1 MKTIYKIFIA
11 ILMVFLLLGLEGK
24 TNLFAQTFTINKLN
38 YSVKSDGSVKIT
50 GHSLQFTSGN
60 INIDGYVTYNGK
72 RYTVTEIGS
81 SAFKDC
87 YRATSFHIPGTVKT
101 IGNYAFYQNNTDL
114 TSVVISE
121 GVKSIGNYAFAK
133 CEQLT
138 SISIPNSV
146 TSLGE
151 SAFENCSKL
160 KSINI
165 PNGVTEIGMS
175 TFFGC
180 ANLTSITIP
189 NSVTR
194 IGYGA
199 FCRCVGITSITI
211 PSSVTSIGSD
221 AFRLCENLTTVIIQN
236 PNLQIDFEKVFN
248 GCGKLQ
254 RSNVVY
260 QSDKTTPTKTTPQN
274 TASKATSQ
282 DTDTKTPTNQ
292 ATSQPAKEFDGEVYQ
307 IVEEMPEFP
316 GGMQKLMEFISNNIQ
331 YPQVAR
337 EKGIQ
342 GRVFVSF
349 IVEPDG
355 SISNVKVLRGIGS
368 GCDEEAVRVIKS
380 MPKWEPGKQGGQAV
394 RVNYQI
400 PVNFN
405 LPK

>member
-1 MKTIYKIFIA
+1 MKIIYKILIA
-11 ILMVFLLLGLEGK
+11 ILLVLLGIEGK
-24 TNLFAQTFTINKLN
+24 TNLFAQTFTMNKLN

-50 GHSLQFTSGN
+50 GHSLHFTSGT

-72 RYTVTEIGS
+72 RYIVSEIGS
-81 SAFKDC
+81 EAFKDC
-87 YRATSFHIPGTVKT
+87 YRATSIHIPGTVKT

-121 GVKSIGNYAFAK
+121 GVRSIGNYAFAK

-146 TSLGE
+146 TSFGE
-151 SAFENCSKL
+151 SAFANCSKL

-175 TFFGC
+175 TFSGC
-180 ANLTSITIP
+180 TNLTSITIP

-199 FCRCVGITSITI
+199 FYHCVGITSITI

-236 PNLQIDFEKVFN
+236 PSLQIDFEKVFN

-260 QSDKTTPTKTTPQN
+260 QSDKTTSNKTTPQN
-274 TASKATSQ
+274 TASKPTSQ
-282 DTDTKTPTNQ
+282 NTNTKPASSQTTP
-292 ATSQPAKEFDGEVYQ
+292 QPETEFNGEVYQ
-307 IVEEMPEFP
+307 IVEQMPSFP
-316 GGMQKLMEFISNNIQ
+316 GGDKARSEYISNNLK
-331 YPQVAR
+331 YPQTAI
-337 EKGIQ
+337 EKGVQ
-342 GRVFVSF
+342 GRVFVGF

-355 SISNVKVLRGIGS
+355 SISNVKVLRSLGS
-368 GCDEEAVRVIKS
+368 GCDEEAMRVIKS
-380 MPKWEPGKQGGQAV
+380 MPKWEPGKQSGQAV

-400 PVNFN
+400 PVNFS